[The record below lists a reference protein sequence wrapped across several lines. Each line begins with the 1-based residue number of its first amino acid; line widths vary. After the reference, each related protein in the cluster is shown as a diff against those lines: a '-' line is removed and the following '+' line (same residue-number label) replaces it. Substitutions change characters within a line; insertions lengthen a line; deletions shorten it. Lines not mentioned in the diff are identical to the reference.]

1 MCPVRTGA
9 ASGEA
14 RHRVAWHDGT
24 VTAPLTP
31 PHQPNPH
38 DPWQAPPSG
47 SHLAPSFGSPDDPD
61 TATELRQ
68 AAVVTVL
75 VAIAGIALGLLW
87 LWLAPRVPLV
97 SDGSAVFL
105 RNSEGEE
112 AIGADGTFVLL
123 AAGLGVLSAAA
134 VFWRLRRG
142 GVFVVVGLALGAV
155 LGSLLAWRVGVWL
168 GPSSDVVARAREVG
182 KGVVFD
188 APLEL
193 HTVAVAVLV
202 WPFVALALHLLLTAA
217 FGPRDPEPEWAAGA
231 GWSSYYGG
239 PGEGSEGGPGGTA
252 GPGGSGGAAGPGAS
266 PVPPGGSG
274 VS

>member
-1 MCPVRTGA
+1 M
-9 ASGEA
+9 
-14 RHRVAWHDGT
+14 AWHDGT

-38 DPWQAPPSG
+38 DPWQNPPSG
-47 SHLAPSFGSPDDPD
+47 SHLAPAYGSPDDPD

-68 AAVVTVL
+68 AALVTVL
-75 VAIAGIALGLLW
+75 VALAGIGLGLLW

-105 RNSEGEE
+105 QNSEGEE

-123 AAGLGVLSAAA
+123 AAVFGVLSAAA
-134 VFWRLRRG
+134 VSWRLRRG
-142 GVFVVVGLALGAV
+142 GVLVVVGLALGGV

-193 HTVAVAVLV
+193 HAVVVAVLV
-202 WPFVALALHLLLTAA
+202 WPFVALAVHVLLTAA
-217 FGPRDPEPEWAAGA
+217 FGVREPEPAWLGE
-231 GWSSYYGG
+231 GWTSYYGE
-239 PGEGSEGGPGGTA
+239 PGAGLPPGSEPGPDVPPA
-252 GPGGSGGAAGPGAS
+252 GPAGPPVPPAPGGGSGAS
-266 PVPPGGSG
+266 
-274 VS
+274 